1 MIGFGLNDSENIAS
15 KKWNNALDNFMI
27 DQLLVLK
34 INHLFKDNRM
44 KIKKIL
50 LAAILSFPL
59 IAHAEGLKL
68 KNSTVEFDQYTG
80 QITVS
85 GEYSYYFEDEV
96 LGDVVCFHPYAP
108 SDKLIP
114 RTSNDQR
121 SRWFCF
127 TQSSQAINVFK
138 INKKSKQGY
147 EGYTGHATVT
157 VGDYAVYRGESEG
170 FDTAKLISVKK
181 AEAPKLMKKSGY

>member
-1 MIGFGLNDSENIAS
+1 M
-15 KKWNNALDNFMI
+15 
-27 DQLLVLK
+27 K
-34 INHLFKDNRM
+34 INIVLFTALLSLP
-44 KIKKIL
+44 L
-50 LAAILSFPL
+50 LANAD
-59 IAHAEGLKL
+59 GLKL
-68 KNSTVEFDQYTG
+68 KSSQGEFDQYTG

-96 LGDVVCFHPYAP
+96 LGDVVCFHPTAP

-114 RTSNDQR
+114 RTANDQR

-127 TQSSQAINVFK
+127 NQTNQAINAFK

-157 VGDYAVYRGESEG
+157 VGDYAVYKGESDG

-181 AEAPKLMKKSGY
+181 AEAPKLLKKSGY

>member
-1 MIGFGLNDSENIAS
+1 
-15 KKWNNALDNFMI
+15 
-27 DQLLVLK
+27 
-34 INHLFKDNRM
+34 M

-59 IAHAEGLKL
+59 ITYAEGLKL
-68 KNSTVEFDQYTG
+68 KNSTGEFDQYTG

-108 SDKLIP
+108 TDKLIP
-114 RTSNDQR
+114 RKANDQR

-127 TQSSQAINVFK
+127 DQTSQAIKLFK

-147 EGYTGHATVT
+147 EGYSGHATVT

-181 AEAPKLMKKSGY
+181 AEAPKLVKKSGY